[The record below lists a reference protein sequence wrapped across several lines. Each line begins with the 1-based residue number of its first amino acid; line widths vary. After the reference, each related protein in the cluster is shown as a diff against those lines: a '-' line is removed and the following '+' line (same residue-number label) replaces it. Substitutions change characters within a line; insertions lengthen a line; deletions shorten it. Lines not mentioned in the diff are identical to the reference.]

1 MTKETFTA
9 KAYMFKIISAF
20 LALSSILLLFAPYIG
35 FPPLVGGWGDYLFA
49 ILGIIAACICWKIPS
64 PKIEVDEL
72 GIKRLNNSTGPMSQ
86 LLRPNSECEWNWI
99 HSVSTT
105 RCRDGSLV
113 TVLYISEG
121 IPNQPKYRVTIES
134 NMFKDYISILK
145 IIKARAP
152 QANLDETTA
161 LILKDQIDIR
171 PVRPFF
177 WWLFI
182 IVIVIVFA
190 YIYYSKG

>member
-9 KAYMFKIISAF
+9 KAYTLKIISAF

-35 FPPLVGGWGDYLFA
+35 FPSLVGGWGDYFFA
-49 ILGIIAACICWKIPS
+49 ILCIIAAYVCWKVPP
-64 PKIEVDEL
+64 PKIEVDEV
-72 GIKRLNNSTGPMSQ
+72 GIKKLNNSTGPMTR
-86 LLRPNSECEWNWI
+86 LLQPNSECEWNWI
-99 HSVSTT
+99 HSISTT
-105 RCRDGSLV
+105 RCQDGSLL
-113 TVLYISEG
+113 TILYISEA

-134 NMFKDYISILK
+134 NIFKDYISILK
-145 IIKARAP
+145 IIKDRAP
-152 QANLDETTA
+152 QANLDETTS

-182 IVIVIVFA
+182 IVVIIVFA
-190 YIYYSKG
+190 YIYYNKS